1 MLSLYSL
8 RREEVD
14 SYRLGVATTREDE
27 ADEDEDENVWV
38 LVLGLVERGGPPK
51 DQSEST
57 GGAT

>member
-14 SYRLGVATTREDE
+14 SYRLGVATTREEE
-27 ADEDEDENVWV
+27 ADGEEKVWV
-38 LVLGLVERGGPPK
+38 LVVGLVERGGPPK

>member
-1 MLSLYSL
+1 M
-8 RREEVD
+8 D